1 MSQGVAGQGASAVVT
16 LWLSLDAPA
25 PQPPRPARTSWP
37 ERVLGTDGAAPP
49 APRAPLPLSPP
60 TPHPHRAPHP
70 LVPPGTLHGCKVTP
84 AFFSFLFFMFPLI
97 WREEWPFLVNCD
109 NQTYFLCAVQSREGD
124 LALCPPPL
132 APRSTGLHWGPG
144 LRICFNTRCLES
156 HV

>member
-1 MSQGVAGQGASAVVT
+1 
-16 LWLSLDAPA
+16 
-25 PQPPRPARTSWP
+25 
-37 ERVLGTDGAAPP
+37 
-49 APRAPLPLSPP
+49 
-60 TPHPHRAPHP
+60 
-70 LVPPGTLHGCKVTP
+70 
-84 AFFSFLFFMFPLI
+84 MFPLI